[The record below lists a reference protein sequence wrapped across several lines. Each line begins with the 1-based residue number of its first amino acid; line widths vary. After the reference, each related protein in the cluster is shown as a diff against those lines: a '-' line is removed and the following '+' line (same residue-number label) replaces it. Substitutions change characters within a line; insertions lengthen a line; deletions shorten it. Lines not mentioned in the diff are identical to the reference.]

1 MKMKQVSRCNL
12 NLELCSIIF
21 TVFALVVAPMTVH
34 AQSAEEIGLQI
45 TTESR
50 QKQYGFV
57 NYTANL
63 TMILRNKQGK
73 ESSRKVRLKV
83 LEVEGGGDRSLF
95 VFDEP
100 RDVKGTGFLVHA
112 HKFEPDEQWLYL
124 PALKRVKRISS
135 SKQSGSFMGSEFSYE
150 DLGAVEVEKYT
161 YRYLHDEPCG
171 DLQCAV
177 LERVP
182 VSSDSGYS
190 RHLVWYDREELRI
203 QQVQY
208 FDRRDSHLKTMTLEG
223 YEKHLEN
230 YWQANKVSMVNHLT
244 GKSTDMI
251 WADLEFK
258 TDLDEDDFTK
268 TALKRIR

>member
-1 MKMKQVSRCNL
+1 MKQFSRRNL
-12 NLELCSIIF
+12 NLVF
-21 TVFALVVAPMTVH
+21 QGVFFAVFALVVAPLTAH

-45 TTESR
+45 TTDSR
-50 QKQYGFV
+50 QQQYGFV
-57 NYTANL
+57 NFTANL

-83 LEVEGGGDRSLF
+83 LEVEGDGDRSLF

-112 HKFEPDEQWLYL
+112 HKFESDEQWLYL

-182 VSSDSGYS
+182 VNPDSGYS

-208 FDRRDSHLKTMTLEG
+208 FDRRDSHLKTMTLEN
-223 YEKHLEN
+223 YEKYLEN
-230 YWQANKVSMVNHLT
+230 YWQASKVSMVNHLT

-251 WADLEFK
+251 WTDLEFK
-258 TDLDEDDFTK
+258 TDLDEGDFTK
-268 TALKRIR
+268 TALKRVR